1 MNKRN
6 ALRWLAGSA
15 MLASTAGFLTACKS
29 KADFNAIDLTG
40 SKEYG
45 QDFSMPDQHGQ
56 RRSMADFK
64 GKVVLVFFGFTQC
77 PDVCPTTLGDLAAVK
92 QKLGAKGD
100 KLQVIFASVDPAR
113 DTPEILQAYLANF
126 DPSFLALRGSDEET
140 AKMAKDFKV
149 YYKRVE
155 GQTPGSYTMDH
166 TAGDYIFDPPVQP
179 LRHAGRYLGHRHRAA
194 DRRRLSAQ
202 SRRRVG
208 QAAP

>member
-100 KLQVIFASVDPAR
+100 KLQVIFASVDPSR

-166 TAGDYIFDPPVQP
+166 TAGDYIFDPEGRLRLYSRYGTPVDTLAKDIEQ
-179 LRHAGRYLGHRHRAA
+179 LIDGA
-194 DRRRLSAQ
+194 
-202 SRRRVG
+202 
-208 QAAP
+208 

>member
-15 MLASTAGFLTACKS
+15 VLASTAGVLTACKS

-45 QDFSMPDQHGQ
+45 QDFSMPDQHGK
-56 RRSMADFK
+56 RRSMVDFK

-100 KLQVIFASVDPAR
+100 KLQVIFASVDPSR

-126 DPSFLALRGSDEET
+126 DPIFLALRGSDEET

-149 YYKRVE
+149 YYKLVE

-166 TAGDYIFDPPVQP
+166 TAGDYIFDPEGRLRLYSRYGTPVDTLAKDIEQ
-179 LRHAGRYLGHRHRAA
+179 LIDGA
-194 DRRRLSAQ
+194 
-202 SRRRVG
+202 
-208 QAAP
+208 

>member
-100 KLQVIFASVDPAR
+100 KLQVIFASVDPSR
-113 DTPEILQAYLANF
+113 DTPEILGAYLANF

-166 TAGDYIFDPPVQP
+166 TAGDYIFDPEGRLRLYSRYGTPVDTLAKDIEQ
-179 LRHAGRYLGHRHRAA
+179 LIDGA
-194 DRRRLSAQ
+194 
-202 SRRRVG
+202 
-208 QAAP
+208 

>member
-40 SKEYG
+40 SKEYV

-166 TAGDYIFDPPVQP
+166 TAGDYIFDPEGRLRLYSRYGTPVDTLAKDIEQ
-179 LRHAGRYLGHRHRAA
+179 LIDGA
-194 DRRRLSAQ
+194 
-202 SRRRVG
+202 
-208 QAAP
+208 

>member
-15 MLASTAGFLTACKS
+15 VLASTAGVLTACKS

-45 QDFSMPDQHGQ
+45 QDFSMPDQHGK

-100 KLQVIFASVDPAR
+100 KLQVIFASVDPSR

-149 YYKRVE
+149 YYKRVD

-166 TAGDYIFDPPVQP
+166 TAGDYIFDPEGRLRLYSRYGTPVDTLAKDIEQ
-179 LRHAGRYLGHRHRAA
+179 LIDGA
-194 DRRRLSAQ
+194 
-202 SRRRVG
+202 
-208 QAAP
+208 

>member
-92 QKLGAKGD
+92 QKLGAKGE

-166 TAGDYIFDPPVQP
+166 TAGDYIFDPEGRLRLYSRYGTPVDTLAKDIEQ
-179 LRHAGRYLGHRHRAA
+179 LIDGA
-194 DRRRLSAQ
+194 
-202 SRRRVG
+202 
-208 QAAP
+208 

>member
-56 RRSMADFK
+56 RRSRADFK

-166 TAGDYIFDPPVQP
+166 TAGDYIFDPEGRLRLYSRYGTPVDTLAKDIEQ
-179 LRHAGRYLGHRHRAA
+179 LIDGA
-194 DRRRLSAQ
+194 
-202 SRRRVG
+202 
-208 QAAP
+208 

>member
-15 MLASTAGFLTACKS
+15 MLASTTGFLTACKS

-166 TAGDYIFDPPVQP
+166 TAGDYIFDPEGRLRLYSRYGTPVDTLAKDIEQ
-179 LRHAGRYLGHRHRAA
+179 LIDGA
-194 DRRRLSAQ
+194 
-202 SRRRVG
+202 
-208 QAAP
+208 

>member
-15 MLASTAGFLTACKS
+15 MLASAAGVLTACKS

-100 KLQVIFASVDPAR
+100 KLQVIFASVDPSR
-113 DTPEILQAYLANF
+113 DTPEILKAYLANF

-166 TAGDYIFDPPVQP
+166 TAGDYIFDPQGRLRLYSRYGTPVETLAKDIEQ
-179 LRHAGRYLGHRHRAA
+179 LIDGA
-194 DRRRLSAQ
+194 
-202 SRRRVG
+202 
-208 QAAP
+208 